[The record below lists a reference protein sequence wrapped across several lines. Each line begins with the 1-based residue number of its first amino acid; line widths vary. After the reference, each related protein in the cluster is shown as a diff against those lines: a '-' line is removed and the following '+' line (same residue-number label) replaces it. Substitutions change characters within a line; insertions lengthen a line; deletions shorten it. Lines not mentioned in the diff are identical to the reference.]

1 MIHRLT
7 YGIACGLLLSSCA
20 HREALRVQCDGPL
33 RPINQ
38 PAPVKGA
45 NPPASSIAPRL
56 GITAPAGEGGHER

>member
-1 MIHRLT
+1 MIHRLA

-38 PAPVKGA
+38 PAPAKGA
-45 NPPASSIAPRL
+45 NPSASSNAP
-56 GITAPAGEGGHER
+56 GFGTAPAGEGSHER

>member
-20 HREALRVQCDGPL
+20 HREALRVPCDGPL

-38 PAPVKGA
+38 PAPLKGA
-45 NPPASSIAPRL
+45 NPPASSSAAGL
-56 GITAPAGEGGHER
+56 GTAPAAEGGHER

>member
-20 HREALRVQCDGPL
+20 HREALRVECDGPL

-38 PAPVKGA
+38 LAPVKGA
-45 NPPASSIAPRL
+45 NPPASSNAPSL
-56 GITAPAGEGGHER
+56 GTAPAGEGGHER

>member
-45 NPPASSIAPRL
+45 NPPASSNARGL
-56 GITAPAGEGGHER
+56 GTAPAGEGGHER

>member
-1 MIHRLT
+1 MIHRLA
-7 YGIACGLLLSSCA
+7 YGIACCALLWSCA

-38 PAPVKGA
+38 PVPVKGA
-45 NPPASSIAPRL
+45 NPPASSNAPRL

>member
-45 NPPASSIAPRL
+45 NPPASSIAPGL